1 MARSVAQSEACLW
14 RRFWALGLRLVIW
27 RCFWTLGL
35 RLVIWRCLAP
45 GALGLGSHAVQF
57 SRYLGRLVPSLS
69 ASWFLLE
76 EVEPFSFF
84 YSGIICPSLS
94 VWQFARG
101 PFLLGPSPFTL
112 RAPNPPRKRAHSLL
126 GVPPDF
132 LLRTLHRQMTM
143 MMGCSLSSC
152 TWTFWRATAGQ
163 GSRRLSPK
171 SSIVCGA

>member
-1 MARSVAQSEACLW
+1 VARSVAQLEACLW
-14 RRFWALGLRLVIW
+14 RRFWAFGLRLMIW
-27 RCFWTLGL
+27 F
-35 RLVIWRCLAP
+35 RLAL

-76 EVEPFSFF
+76 KVQPLSFS
-84 YSGIICPSLS
+84 YPGIICSSLS
-94 VWQFARG
+94 VCQFARG

-132 LLRTLHRQMTM
+132 FLRTLHRQMTM